1 MNKNKVVVILVL
13 LTFFVISF
21 ITNILGSI
29 FPALI
34 ESFDIGFVLAG
45 FFPFSFFISYGLM
58 SVPSGML
65 VHKFGEKRVILSAF
79 ILSFLGASLFSF
91 LPSFSIAMCSLFLI
105 GCAMSMLQVAI
116 NPLLRASG
124 GSENFAFLSVSAQ
137 LLFGLAGVITP
148 LVYSNVIQ
156 EMSQQTMLGN
166 IFNALVPSNMMWL
179 SMYWVF
185 AAISLLMIIIVLSIP
200 IQNVKKTQDELT
212 APLQVYP
219 QLLKQ
224 PVVIKFF
231 FAIVCYVA
239 VEQGIA
245 NSISLFLQQ
254 YHGLEPNTIG
264 AAVVSDFWLAL
275 TFGCLLG
282 LVLLN
287 VFDAKHVLIAFSL
300 LAMLSFS
307 GALFGSAEI
316 CVIAFPA
323 IGFFLSIMWSVLF
336 SLVLNSLPKDHGS
349 FSGILCTG
357 ILGGAIA
364 YPVIGLLAEF
374 FDSLRIGMLIIL
386 VPLIYIFSVGIWANP
401 LVKNQRI
408 QFSKSKKIQTV

>member
-21 ITNILGSI
+21 ITNILGPI

-34 ESFDIGFVLAG
+34 ESFNIGFVLAG
-45 FFPFSFFISYGLM
+45 FFPFSFFIAYGLM

-137 LLFGLAGVITP
+137 LLFGLAGVVTP

-156 EMSQQTMLGN
+156 AMSQQTVLGN
-166 IFNALVPSNMMWL
+166 IFNALVPSNLMWL
-179 SMYWVF
+179 SMYWIF

-212 APLQVYP
+212 APLKVYP

-282 LVLLN
+282 LVLLK

-336 SLVLNSLPKDHGS
+336 SLALNSLPKDHGS

-364 YPVIGLLAEF
+364 SPVIGLLAES